1 MRLCDLRNID
11 LKEDFQIWIVIGRM
25 EKYNWSHVLV
35 YLLTSTIYR
44 LEQRLGNDSFCI
56 IN

>member
-1 MRLCDLRNID
+1 MRLFDLRNID

-35 YLLTSTIYR
+35 YLLTSILYR
-44 LEQRLGNDSFCI
+44 LEQRSGNDSFCI
-56 IN
+56 IT

>member
-1 MRLCDLRNID
+1 MRLFDLRNID

-35 YLLTSTIYR
+35 YLLISILYR
-44 LEQRLGNDSFCI
+44 LEQRSGNDSFCI
-56 IN
+56 IT